1 MSISTLTEVGFFEK
15 IKRYSHELAIVLFG
29 LAINLFNLANPGVF
43 SHDELQKGDD
53 LEKYGLLQ
61 YVVRYT
67 TFPQDITFSYPVRP
81 LPFVLQGLESFFFRD
96 NYQLFHLVG
105 VARTI
110 VVAFL
115 IYSLLN
121 RLAIQK
127 RVSLVTALAFLG
139 SPLVT
144 LATSWSAALMD
155 QMYVMFGLLALHSS
169 LSYVLSSRIKW
180 NFASALFF
188 TLALLSKETAIVL
201 PAFIVLFSFTNHSFR
216 STSRL
221 IKIKLMFAWAA
232 PFCIYLIFRF
242 PSIVNSIESTNEGG
256 YNISLSNVP
265 QNIVYYFSYPFMIPV
280 GEISVL
286 QFVNPGF
293 IAIGA
298 SIHLGLVIL
307 LTRYFGL
314 VSGLFYIFSYF
325 AFLFP
330 LLFIDGV
337 GSHYLYGSAIALAT
351 LLGFILSN
359 VERLGALLIGL
370 LLLALAAHSLVF
382 QRQLYDVGQCSRK
395 AIESTESA
403 FTRLGSPQTLV
414 IGIEEGKWSFVSER
428 IFFARDKI
436 GHRHPVE
443 ILQNKVG
450 EMGFAGPG
458 ILIDKNCE
466 AIVKD

>member
-1 MSISTLTEVGFFEK
+1 MSISTLTSVGFYEK
-15 IKRYSHELAIVLFG
+15 IKKYSHELAIVLFG
-29 LAINLFNLANPGVF
+29 LAINLLNLANPGVF

-81 LPFVLQGLESFFFRD
+81 LPFVLQGLESYFFRD
-96 NYQLFHLVG
+96 NYQLFHLAGVG
-105 VARTI
+105 RTI
-110 VVAFL
+110 LVAFL
-115 IYSLLN
+115 LYSLLN

-169 LSYVLSSRIKW
+169 LSFVLSNRIKW
-180 NFASALFF
+180 LFASALFF

-201 PAFIVLFSFTNHSFR
+201 PAFIVLFLFTKHSIR
-216 STSRL
+216 STSRM
-221 IKIKLMFAWAA
+221 IKTKLAFAWAA
-232 PFCIYLIFRF
+232 PLCIYLIFRF

-256 YNISLSNVP
+256 YNISLLNVP

-286 QFVNPGF
+286 QFVNPGL

-298 SIHLGLVIL
+298 SIHLGLVLL

-314 VSGLFYIFSYF
+314 VSALFYIFSYF

-337 GSHYLYGSAIALAT
+337 GSHYLFGSAIALAT
-351 LLGFILSN
+351 LLGSFLSN
-359 VERLGALLIGL
+359 VDRLGALLIGL
-370 LLLALAAHSLVF
+370 LLLALAAHSLFF
-382 QRQLYDVGQCSRK
+382 QRQLYDVGQCSKK
-395 AIESTESA
+395 AMESTERA

-436 GHRHPVE
+436 GDRHPVE
-443 ILQNKVG
+443 ILLNKVG
-450 EMGFAGPG
+450 EIEFAGPG
-458 ILIDKNCE
+458 ILIDKNCQ
-466 AIVKD
+466 ATVKD